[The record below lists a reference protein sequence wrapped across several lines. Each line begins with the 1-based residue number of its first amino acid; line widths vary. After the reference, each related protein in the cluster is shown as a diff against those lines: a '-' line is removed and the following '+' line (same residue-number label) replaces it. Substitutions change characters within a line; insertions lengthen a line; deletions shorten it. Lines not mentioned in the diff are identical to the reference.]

1 MKILFITP
9 SYKPAYIYGGPTV
22 SVSELAESLVAI
34 GHSVTVYT
42 TTANGR
48 QELPVHINKPSIV
61 NGVDVFYFPR
71 ITGDHTHVSPSLWK
85 KILKTHREF
94 EVIHLQSWWSIL
106 IIGAAS
112 ILKLKK
118 RKYFISPRGMLGAY
132 SFSNQHNLI
141 KKLIHKTI
149 GKRLLKASILHATT
163 LLEWNDCMLV
173 NNKWKGFISHNLINL
188 PPLVTERSKHD
199 KKKILTLG
207 FLSRIDPKKGLENLF
222 NALAN
227 VSFPYAL
234 YVAGNGDT
242 LYLNR
247 LKSLTTELGI
257 SDRIKWIGWV
267 SGNDKFIFL
276 EDIDLFVLPSFNE
289 NFAIAVTESLAVGT
303 PVLVSTQV
311 GLAEYVS
318 ENKVGF
324 VCQPTA
330 DSILKLLEYINQN
343 LVELERIRKIAPK
356 KIVEDFNKER
366 LAQEY
371 VKNYY
376 LFLK

>member
-22 SVSELAESLVAI
+22 SVSELAESLVEI

-42 TTANGR
+42 TTANGK
-48 QELPVHINKPSIV
+48 QELPVHINKPSVV

-71 ITGDHTHVSPSLWK
+71 ITGDHTHLSPSLWK

-112 ILKLKK
+112 ILKLQN
-118 RKYFISPRGMLGAY
+118 RKFFLSPRGMLGAY
-132 SFSNQHNLI
+132 SFSNQHNFI
-141 KKLIHKTI
+141 KKVIHKTV
-149 GKRLLKASILHATT
+149 GKKLLKASILHATT

-188 PPLVTERSKHD
+188 PPLISERSNH
-199 KKKILTLG
+199 KKTNALTLG
-207 FLSRIDPKKGLENLF
+207 FLSRVDPKKGLENLF
-222 NALAN
+222 QALSN
-227 VSFPYAL
+227 VSFSYVL
-234 YVAGNGDT
+234 HVAGNGDEQ
-242 LYLNR
+242 YVNR

-257 SDRIKWIGWV
+257 SDRIKWIGWL
-267 SGNDKFIFL
+267 SGNDKFNFL
-276 EDIDLFVLPSFNE
+276 ENIDLFILPSFNE

-303 PVLVSTQV
+303 PVLVSSQV
-311 GLAEYVS
+311 GLADYVLD
-318 ENKVGF
+318 NKVGF
-324 VCQPTA
+324 VCKPTA
-330 DSILKLLEYINQN
+330 DSILKQLEYINQYPE
-343 LVELERIRKIAPK
+343 ELQRIRKIAPRKVFDDFK
-356 KIVEDFNKER
+356 KEK

-371 VKNYY
+371 VEGYKHYV
-376 LFLK
+376 